1 MISTADFRKGMK
13 LKLSEGLFEISDI
26 QHTKMARRG
35 ATIRVKLKNLHTGSV
50 IERVYNSGETFD
62 QPDFEQKNAQF
73 LYSDGGQFHF
83 MENDT
88 YEQFQMSEEAIG
100 DNRWFLKEGDG
111 IQVLLFEGN
120 PVNIDIPVKVIL
132 KVTETEPAI
141 KGDTVNNVTKNATME
156 TGLVVKVPLFIKEG
170 ELLKIDTR
178 TKSYIERA

>member
-1 MISTADFRKGMK
+1 MISTADFRRGLK
-13 LKLSEGLFEISDI
+13 LKLPEGLFEITDI

-35 ATIRVKLKNLHTGSV
+35 ATIRVKLKNLQTGAV

-62 QPDFEQKNAQF
+62 EPDFEQKNAQF
-73 LYSDGGQFHF
+73 LYADSGQYHF

-100 DNRWFLKEGDG
+100 DNRWFLKEGDQ
-111 IQVLLFEGN
+111 IKVLLFEGN
-120 PVNIDIPVKVIL
+120 PINIEVPLKVVL
-132 KVTETEPAI
+132 KVTETEPAV
-141 KGDTVNNVTKNATME
+141 KGDTVSGATKNATLE

-170 ELLKIDTR
+170 DLLKIDTR